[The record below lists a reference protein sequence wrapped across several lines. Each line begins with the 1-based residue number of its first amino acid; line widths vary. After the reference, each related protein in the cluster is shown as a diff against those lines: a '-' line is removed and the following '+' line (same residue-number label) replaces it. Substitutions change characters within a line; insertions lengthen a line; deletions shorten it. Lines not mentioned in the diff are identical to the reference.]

1 MVLSQAGIV
10 DANVKLESAPERP
23 SGPEKQSNMAEFVIK
38 LADERG
44 RLHQQVEHGY
54 SEAEVRDRFAQQGYL
69 VYWVKPQG
77 LLSGGFRF
85 RRRRSLKQSSFLV
98 YNQQFLTLI
107 RAGLPI
113 LNSLELLIKRQKDGF
128 LRQILENVRD
138 RVRGGEALSDAF
150 AAQGVVPKIYTTT
163 LMAGEKSGN
172 MDEVLTRYINLQRL
186 ALSFRKKLVVS
197 LIYPTLL
204 ISVVLIMVTFLFT
217 YVVPKFAEL
226 FNSLDAQLPAIT
238 VFMLAVGQNSQ
249 KYAPFVFLG
258 LVAAGFL
265 LWRWKNTDSGGDRI
279 DRVILGT
286 PLLGDIRL
294 KQQVAAFS
302 RMLATLLQG
311 GLPLV
316 PSMETAGSSMTSRR
330 ILKGVMRAS
339 VRVREGQ
346 GLANSLEEQEI
357 FPGLAVEMI
366 EVGESTGAL
375 PAMLNSVAEFYEED
389 VQTALGA
396 SMALI
401 EPLILIVMAVFVG
414 AVLISLYLPIFT
426 LGVH

>member
-1 MVLSQAGIV
+1 
-10 DANVKLESAPERP
+10 
-23 SGPEKQSNMAEFVIK
+23 MAEFVVK

-44 RLHQQVEHGY
+44 HLHQQVEQGY
-54 SEAEVRDRFAQQGYL
+54 SVAEVRDRFASQGYL

-77 LLSGGFRF
+77 LLSGGFSGRK
-85 RRRRSLKQSSFLV
+85 RKLKQSSFLV

-107 RAGLPI
+107 KAGLPI
-113 LNSLELLIKRQKDGF
+113 LNSLDLLIKRQKDPR
-128 LRQILENVRD
+128 LKTILENVRE
-138 RVRGGEALSDAF
+138 RVKGGELLSDAF
-150 AAQGVVPKIYTTT
+150 AAQGMVPKIYTTT

-172 MDEVLTRYINLQRL
+172 IDEVLTRYINFQRL
-186 ALSFRKKLVVS
+186 AMTFRKKLFVS

-204 ISVVLIMVTFLFT
+204 VTVVSIMVMFLFT
-217 YVVPKFAEL
+217 YVVPKFADL
-226 FNSLDAQLPAIT
+226 FNSLDAKLPSIT
-238 VFMLAVGQNSQ
+238 LFMMAVGV
-249 KYAPFVFLG
+249 YAQRYFPFIAIG
-258 LVAAGFL
+258 LALAAFL
-265 LWRWKNTDSGGDRI
+265 LWQWGKTDRGGDQI
-279 DRVILGT
+279 DRFILSL

-294 KQQVAAFS
+294 KHQVATFS

-316 PSMETAGSSMTSRR
+316 PSMETAATSMGSRGIR
-330 ILKGVMRAS
+330 KGILQAS

-346 GLANSLEEQEI
+346 GLASSLEQQNI
-357 FPGLAVEMI
+357 FPDLAVEML

-389 VQTALGA
+389 VQTALSA
-396 SMALI
+396 AMALI

-414 AVLISLYLPIFT
+414 GVLISLYLPIFT

>member
-1 MVLSQAGIV
+1 
-10 DANVKLESAPERP
+10 
-23 SGPEKQSNMAEFVIK
+23 MAEFVVK
-38 LADERG
+38 VADDRG
-44 RLHQQVEHGY
+44 RVQQHVEQGY
-54 SEAEVRDRFAQQGYL
+54 SEAEVRDRFSQQGYL

-77 LLSGGFRF
+77 MLTSGVSL
-85 RRRRSLKQSSFLV
+85 RRRRKLKQSTFLV
-98 YNQQFLTLI
+98 FNQQFLTLI

-113 LNSLELLIKRQKDGF
+113 LNSLELLIKRQKDAQ
-128 LRQILENVRD
+128 LKQLLENVRE
-138 RVRGGEALSDAF
+138 RVKGGELLSDAF
-150 AAQGVVPKIYTTT
+150 AAQGIIPKIYTTT

-172 MDEVLTRYINLQRL
+172 IDEVLTRYIGFQRL
-186 ALSFRKKLVVS
+186 AMTFRKKLFVS

-204 ISVVLIMVTFLFT
+204 VTVVMIMVTFLFT
-217 YVVPKFAEL
+217 YVVPKFGDL
-226 FNSLDAQLPAIT
+226 FNSLGETLPAIT
-238 VFMLAVGQNSQ
+238 VFMLDVGQNAQ
-249 KYAPFVFLG
+249 KYAPFVFIG
-258 LVAAGFL
+258 LVVLGFV
-265 LWRWKNTDSGGDRI
+265 LWRWKDTDQGADRI
-279 DRVILGT
+279 DRVILSL

-294 KQQVAAFS
+294 KHQVASFS

-316 PSMETAGSSMTSRR
+316 PAMETAGSSMSSRR
-330 ILKGVMRAS
+330 ILKGVMRAG

-346 GLANSLEEQEI
+346 GLAGSLEEQKI
-357 FPGLAVEMI
+357 FPELAVEMI

-414 AVLISLYLPIFT
+414 GVLISLYLPIFT